1 MLVSAA
7 CDVSGS
13 CWASVA
19 VVVRR
24 AWWIRVVNFSP
35 TLKQV
40 RDAIIHRQR
49 LIFKA
54 YVYCVKK
61 TAYTDVHVTKI
72 ANRKTSVNA
81 AFTT

>member
-1 MLVSAA
+1 MVN
-7 CDVSGS
+7 
-13 CWASVA
+13 
-19 VVVRR
+19 
-24 AWWIRVVNFSP
+24 RVVNFSP

-40 RDAIIHRQR
+40 RSAIIYRQR

-54 YVYCVKK
+54 YVYCVKM